1 MVRKVFA
8 LLGREVN
15 GLHEAAYALAAFTL
29 LSQLVALARDRMIA
43 GIVGPSAILDTFYA
57 AFRLP
62 DLVFVL
68 TTSLV
73 SSAVL
78 MPQVVARLEDRETL
92 KKFLNGAA
100 SFFALISVAVS
111 ALAFA
116 FAPALVAWL
125 APGLADQGLAGELI
139 VYTRALLLSPIF
151 LGFSQIWGS
160 VAQAYRR
167 VALYALSPVV
177 YNLGFVLGVGVFFPV
192 WGVRGIV
199 VGVLIGAALHALVVL
214 PAAWRAGGGYVPTV
228 RIPWREARGLVLE
241 SLPRSAALAMGQLA
255 TLVLVSVA
263 SRMAEGSISVYQLAA
278 NLQSVPLALIG
289 TSYSMAA
296 FPILAKLAAENDRAG
311 FGRKLAEAARQII
324 FWSLPVVAL
333 FVVLR
338 AQIVRVVLGAG
349 SFGWDETRLVAAVLA
364 ALVLACVAQGLILIF
379 ARASYAAGD
388 TWRPFAANLTGA
400 IVTAG
405 AGLAIPGYFAANPP
419 ALRELA
425 TLFRLS
431 GVEGAEVV
439 ALGLAS
445 TAGAFVAATMLWALV
460 SRRFAMRGA
469 GLTRASVQGLL
480 ASLWAGLAAYIAL
493 GLTDQLFDDSFAVA
507 VLAHGFLCGSIGL
520 IAWTF
525 ALKAMG
531 NPELE
536 LAIDALRRRVWKA
549 PIVAADQTPVDQPPV
564 A

>member
-15 GLHEAAYALAAFTL
+15 GLHEAAYALAAFTF

-78 MPQVVARLEDRETL
+78 MPQVVARLEDRAAL
-92 KKFLNGAA
+92 KQFLNGAA
-100 SFFALISVAVS
+100 SFFALISVAI
-111 ALAFA
+111 AGLAFV
-116 FAPALVAWL
+116 FAPELAGWL
-125 APGLADQGLAGELI
+125 APGLAATGYADEL
-139 VYTRALLLSPIF
+139 VLYTRALLLSPLL

-160 VAQAYRR
+160 VAQAYQR

-177 YNLGFVLGVGVFFPV
+177 YNLGFVLGVGLLFPV

-199 VGVLIGAALHALVVL
+199 VGVLVGAALHALVVL
-214 PAAWRAGGGYVPTV
+214 PAAMKAGGGYAPTR
-228 RIPWREARGLVLE
+228 RIPWKEARSLIAE

-263 SRMAEGSISVYQLAA
+263 SRMAEGSISVYQLAS

-296 FPILAKLAAENDRAG
+296 FPILAKLAADNDRAG
-311 FGRKLAEAARQII
+311 FGRKLAEAARQIV

-364 ALVLACVAQGLILIF
+364 ALVLACVAQGLVLIF

-400 IVTAG
+400 LVTAG
-405 AGLAIPGYFAANPP
+405 LGVALPSYLAANPA

-425 TLFRLS
+425 AAFRLS

-445 TAGAFVAATMLWALV
+445 TVGAFVAAGILWALIA
-460 SRRFAMRGA
+460 RRYALRGA
-469 GLTRASVQGLL
+469 GLTRASVQGVL
-480 ASLWAGLAAYIAL
+480 ASLWGGLAAYIAL
-493 GLTDQLFDDSFAVA
+493 GLSDRLFDDSFAVA
-507 VLAHGFLCGSIGL
+507 VLAHGLFAGAFGILAWG
-520 IAWTF
+520 IA
-525 ALKAMG
+525 LRSMG

-536 LAIDALRRRVWKA
+536 LAVAALRRRVWKA
-549 PIVAADQTPVDQPPV
+549 PIVAADPTPADQPPQ

>member
-15 GLHEAAYALAAFTL
+15 GLHEAAYALAAFTF
-29 LSQLVALARDRMIA
+29 LSQLVALARDRLIA
-43 GIVGPSAILDTFYA
+43 GVVGPSAALDTFYA

-78 MPQVVARLEDRETL
+78 LPRVAARLEDRPEL
-92 KKFLNGAA
+92 RRFLNAAA
-100 SFFALISVAVS
+100 SFFALVSVAIGG
-111 ALAFA
+111 LAFA
-116 FAPALVAWL
+116 FAPALSSWL
-125 APGLADQGLAGELI
+125 APGLAEAGHAADLAFF
-139 VYTRALLLSPIF
+139 TRVLLLSPIL

-160 VAQAYRR
+160 VAQAYRK
-167 VALYALSPVV
+167 VALYALSPVL
-177 YNLGFVLGVGVFFPV
+177 YNLGFVVGVGLLYPTF
-192 WGVRGIV
+192 GVAGIV
-199 VGVLIGAALHALVVL
+199 YGVIAGAALHALVTL
-214 PAAWRAGGGYVPTV
+214 PAALSAGGGYAPAVK
-228 RIPWREARGLVLE
+228 IPWNEAWSLVKE

-255 TLVLVSVA
+255 ALVLVARA
-263 SRMAEGSISVYQLAA
+263 SRMPEGSISVFQLAS

-296 FPILAKLAAENDRAG
+296 FPILAALAAGNRRAD

-324 FWSLPVVAL
+324 FWSLPVIAL

-349 SFGWDETRLVAAVLA
+349 DFGWDETRLVAAVLA
-364 ALVLACVAQGLILIF
+364 ALVLASAAQGLVLLF

-388 TWRPFAANLTGA
+388 TWRPFWANLTGA
-400 IVTAG
+400 AVTATL
-405 AGLAIPGYFAANPP
+405 GLTAP
-419 ALRELA
+419 AYLEAHPHLLA
-425 TLFRLS
+425 TLAAAFRLS

-445 TAGAFVAATMLWALV
+445 TAGAFVAASILV
-460 SRRFAMRGA
+460 FSVGRRHPLGGA
-469 GLTRASVQGLL
+469 GLGRASLQALL
-480 ASLWAGLAAYIAL
+480 ASLWAAIAAYIAL
-493 GLTDQLFDDSFAVA
+493 GLSDTIFDDRFAVA
-507 VLAHGFLCGSIGL
+507 VFAHGFLSGL
-520 IAWTF
+520 AGLAAWVL
-525 ALKAMG
+525 ALRAMG
-531 NPELE
+531 SLELE
-536 LAIDALRRRVWKA
+536 LAASGLRRRVWKA
-549 PIVAADQTPVDQPPV
+549 PSVAPDSTPDQTPG